1 MTPAWVAV
9 SSSRGEIVVLYDSG
23 GSGRAGDGEGGGG
36 GWRWRTC
43 LIGRT
48 YRGDAAHGVLRSFT
62 RTVVA
67 VSVVCVVVTGEGG
80 VVVVVVVVVV
90 TAVTVVVAVAR
101 TAVAHRHR
109 PLSHGWW
116 PYPACQR
123 AS

>member
-1 MTPAWVAV
+1 MAYLSHWPHVQGGCGSRCSTVV
-9 SSSRGEIVVLYDSG
+9 YTNGGRGECGVC
-23 GSGRAGDGEGGGG
+23 GGGG
-36 GWRWRTC
+36 K
-43 LIGRT
+43 
-48 YRGDAAHGVLRSFT
+48 
-62 RTVVA
+62 
-67 VSVVCVVVTGEGG
+67 
-80 VVVVVVVVVV
+80 VVVVMVVVVVV

>member
-1 MTPAWVAV
+1 M
-9 SSSRGEIVVLYDSG
+9 IVVWYDSG
-23 GSGRAGDGEGGGG
+23 GSGRVGDGEGGGG

-62 RTVVA
+62 RTVVLA
-67 VSVVCVVVTGEGG
+67 NVRG
-80 VVVVVVVVVV
+80 VWRVVVVVVVV

-116 PYPACQR
+116 PYPAHVKGLR
-123 AS
+123 ERLVD

>member
-1 MTPAWVAV
+1 MAYLSNWPHVQ
-9 SSSRGEIVVLYDSG
+9 G
-23 GSGRAGDGEGGGG
+23 GCGSQ
-36 GWRWRTC
+36 C
-43 LIGRT
+43 
-48 YRGDAAHGVLRSFT
+48 S
-62 RTVVA
+62 TVVYTHGGCGECA
-67 VSVVCVVVTGEGG
+67 WCVGG
-80 VVVVVVVVVV
+80 VVVVV

>member
-1 MTPAWVAV
+1 MAYLSNWPH
-9 SSSRGEIVVLYDSG
+9 
-23 GSGRAGDGEGGGG
+23 
-36 GWRWRTC
+36 
-43 LIGRT
+43 RT

-62 RTVVA
+62 RTVA
-67 VSVVCVVVTGEGG
+67 
-80 VVVVVVVVVV
+80 VVVVVVV

>member
-1 MTPAWVAV
+1 MAYLSNWPHVQGGCGSRCSTVV
-9 SSSRGEIVVLYDSG
+9 YTHGGRGECGVWKVVLV
-23 GSGRAGDGEGGGG
+23 
-36 GWRWRTC
+36 
-43 LIGRT
+43 
-48 YRGDAAHGVLRSFT
+48 VL
-62 RTVVA
+62 
-67 VSVVCVVVTGEGG
+67 
-80 VVVVVVVVVV
+80 VVVVV

>member
-1 MTPAWVAV
+1 MAYLSYWPHVQGGCGSRCSTVV
-9 SSSRGEIVVLYDSG
+9 YTNGGRGE
-23 GSGRAGDGEGGGG
+23 
-36 GWRWRTC
+36 C
-43 LIGRT
+43 
-48 YRGDAAHGVLRSFT
+48 GV
-62 RTVVA
+62 
-67 VSVVCVVVTGEGG
+67 CGGEGG
-80 VVVVVVVVVV
+80 VVMVVVVVV

>member
-1 MTPAWVAV
+1 MAYLSHWPHVQGGCGSRCSTVV
-9 SSSRGEIVVLYDSG
+9 YTNGGRGE
-23 GSGRAGDGEGGGG
+23 
-36 GWRWRTC
+36 C
-43 LIGRT
+43 
-48 YRGDAAHGVLRSFT
+48 GV
-62 RTVVA
+62 
-67 VSVVCVVVTGEGG
+67 CGGEGG
-80 VVVVVVVVVV
+80 VVMVVVVVV

>member
-1 MTPAWVAV
+1 MAYLSNWPH
-9 SSSRGEIVVLYDSG
+9 
-23 GSGRAGDGEGGGG
+23 
-36 GWRWRTC
+36 
-43 LIGRT
+43 RT

-62 RTVVA
+62 RTVW
-67 VSVVCVVVTGEGG
+67 SWRMC
-80 VVVVVVVVVV
+80 VVVVVVV